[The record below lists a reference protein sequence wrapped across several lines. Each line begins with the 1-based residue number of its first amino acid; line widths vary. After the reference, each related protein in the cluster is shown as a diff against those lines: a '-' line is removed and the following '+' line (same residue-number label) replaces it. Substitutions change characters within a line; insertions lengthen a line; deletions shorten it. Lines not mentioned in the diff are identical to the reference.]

1 MHVNRLVIKSP
12 QDIINAL
19 LIQDILTY
27 SENLKNTQV
36 QGSSN

>member
-12 QDIINAL
+12 QDNINAL

-27 SENLKNTQV
+27 SDILKNTQV